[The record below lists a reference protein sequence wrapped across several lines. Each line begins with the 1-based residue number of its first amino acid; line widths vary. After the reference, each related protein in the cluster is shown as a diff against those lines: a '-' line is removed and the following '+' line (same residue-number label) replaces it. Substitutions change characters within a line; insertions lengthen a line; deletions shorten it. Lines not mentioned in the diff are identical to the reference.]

1 MALTVNSATFST
13 GQPTAPF
20 QCVEL
25 DLDLD
30 ASYPAT
36 AGGYAKP
43 AELDGYAVVP
53 GLQVVVSDGTTPLY
67 AKVLADGTIHLYVD
81 DTMVEV
87 ANAAN
92 LAAYTGI
99 KVPVL
104 VQ

>member
-1 MALTVNSATFST
+1 MALTVNSATASN
-13 GQPTAPF
+13 GMPSAPF
-20 QCVEL
+20 QLIEL
-25 DLDLD
+25 DVDLD
-30 ASYPAT
+30 ASYPNPA
-36 AGGYAKP
+36 GYAKP
-43 AELDGYAVVP
+43 AELNGYAVVQ

-67 AKVLADGTIHLYVD
+67 AKVAADGTLHLYVD

-87 ANAAN
+87 ANGAN

>member
-1 MALTVNSATFST
+1 MAHTVNSTIISG
-13 GQPTAPF
+13 GQPSAPF
-20 QCVEL
+20 RCMEL
-25 DLDLD
+25 DVDLD

-36 AGGYAKP
+36 AGGYEI
-43 AELDGYAVVP
+43 AELDDYVVVQ

-67 AKVLADGTIHLYVD
+67 AKVAADGTLHFYVD

-87 ANAAN
+87 ANGAN

>member
-1 MALTVNSATFST
+1 MALTVNSATPST
-13 GQPTAPF
+13 GQPSAPF
-20 QCVEL
+20 RCIEL
-25 DLDLD
+25 DVDLD
-30 ASYPAT
+30 ASYPNP
-36 AGGYAKP
+36 AGYPVP
-43 AELDGYAVVP
+43 ALDDYVVVQ

-67 AKVLADGTIHLYVD
+67 AKVASDGSLHLYVD

-87 ANAAN
+87 ANAVS